1 MQKQGKGDGAKER
14 TNQDNFDFVW
24 YFEIWS
30 KDEIEQLNSALSIA
44 ETNKDIATEDDYD
57 EDREFDT
64 NYTQFMK
71 VLDHG
76 TKIPTPFES
85 VEKEPKVNSKWAP
98 IEEVASVGGL
108 HDYPEVGP
116 YPWAFAF
123 QTRDIS
129 AMSMLGQ
136 R

>member
-1 MQKQGKGDGAKER
+1 M
-14 TNQDNFDFVW
+14 
-24 YFEIWS
+24 
-30 KDEIEQLNSALSIA
+30 NSALSIA

-98 IEEVASVGGL
+98 LEEDDYNEDNEFDKSYTQFMKVFDNGTKIPAPFESVEKEPKVNSKWAPIEEVASVGG
-108 HDYPEVGP
+108 
-116 YPWAFAF
+116 
-123 QTRDIS
+123 
-129 AMSMLGQ
+129 
-136 R
+136 